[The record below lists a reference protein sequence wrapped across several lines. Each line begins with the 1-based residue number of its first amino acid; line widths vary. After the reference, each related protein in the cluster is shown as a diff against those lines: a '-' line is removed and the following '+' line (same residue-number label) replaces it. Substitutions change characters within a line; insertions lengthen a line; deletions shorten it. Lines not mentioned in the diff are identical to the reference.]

1 MGRAR
6 SGSPQLPDLVEVVAS
21 GEIPT
26 DVLLIAAG
34 GVKVGAH
41 GLICASISPV
51 LKAALVGRFREST
64 SKEINLDHA
73 SAATI
78 KKMLSFAIGSL
89 KPDDISGDDAMD
101 LVLLADRL
109 NYEAL
114 HSVCENILLSLLT
127 SNNAADLFAC
137 ASESNCTF
145 LVQTAKAVIDSGSVS
160 NSARVLV
167 DEKCK
172 LNAQRKKLAKES
184 DDARDALI
192 DIEMK
197 ITDLETQINHEV
209 EEVFQQTAR
218 SLSRGTAVGQSPE
231 ADHPSYPHPP
241 GRTLIALPHDPLM
254 RTKES
259 RDAER
264 KKYASFEPL
273 VFDKLNKAMA
283 AALPG
288 DVVKLPKGNHSLDV
302 SQDDSGL
309 KKSIQ
314 IIGMEEGV
322 IITSSSLGR
331 GEAFIIEKSNICIRN
346 VTIIQESG
354 KAVAVVRQ
362 GGSLWLEDCIIGSD
376 QMRQTS
382 RERPCSLAGIV
393 VTHGASAYV
402 KNCEINAT
410 SASAVL
416 VHPMARVLSISDCMF
431 RGSGCGSQ
439 VGNHDD
445 DHVVPGEA
453 GSVEICDFPFEGE
466 DAFMLEEGGYANGM
480 PASVKLTLVRTNIV
494 SCFGPAFSYR
504 TRQSKYTR
512 DNFSWPGKSSV
523 IMKGNIFQNNGLLR
537 EGGPMPDGE
546 AIIFNDHP
554 EFFDR
559 DPGVLL
565 STGFLDN
572 YRSTRFVQRF

>member
-6 SGSPQLPDLVEVVAS
+6 SGSPQLSHLVEVVAS
-21 GEIPT
+21 GDIPT
-26 DVLLIAAG
+26 DAVLVASD

-41 GLICASISPV
+41 SLICASISPV
-51 LKAALVGRFREST
+51 LRAALVGSFREST

-73 SAATI
+73 SATSI

-89 KPDDISGDDAMD
+89 DPDKISGDDAMD

-127 SNNAADLFAC
+127 SNNAADLLAC
-137 ASESNCTF
+137 ASESNCTC
-145 LVQTAKAVIDSGSVS
+145 LAQMSKAAIDSGSVS

-167 DEKCK
+167 DEKCT

-184 DDARDALI
+184 EDARDALI

-209 EEVFQQTAR
+209 EEVFQQTAS
-218 SLSRGTAVGQSPE
+218 SLSRGTAVGQSPG

-241 GRTLIALPHDPLM
+241 GRTLIALPRDPG
-254 RTKES
+254 
-259 RDAER
+259 DAER

-273 VFDKLNKAMA
+273 VFDRLNKAMA
-283 AALPG
+283 AAMPG
-288 DVVKLPKGNHSLDV
+288 DVIKLPKGNYSLDP

-314 IIGMEEGV
+314 IIGTEEGV
-322 IITSSSLGR
+322 VITSSSLGR
-331 GEAFIIEKSNICIRN
+331 GEAFIIERSNICIRN
-346 VTIIQESG
+346 VTIIQDSG
-354 KAVAVVRQ
+354 RAAAVVRQ
-362 GGSLWLEDCIIGSD
+362 GGTLWLEDCIIGSD
-376 QMRQTS
+376 QMRQTN
-382 RERPCSLAGIV
+382 RESPCSLAGTV
-393 VTHGASAYV
+393 VTHGASAYI

-416 VHPMARVLSISDCMF
+416 VHPMARVVSISDCLF

-439 VGNHDD
+439 VGNYDD
-445 DHVVPGEA
+445 EHVVPGEA
-453 GSVEICDFPFEGE
+453 GSLEICDFPFEGE
-466 DAFMLEEGGYANGM
+466 DAFMGDDDDEYANEM
-480 PASVKLTLVRTNIV
+480 PASVKVTLVRTSIV
-494 SCFGPAFSYR
+494 SCSGPALSYR
-504 TRQSKYTR
+504 TRHSKNPR
-512 DNFSWPGKSSV
+512 RNFSWPGESLV
-523 IMKGNIFQNNGLLR
+523 IMRGNVFQNNGLLR

-546 AIIFNDHP
+546 VIIFNDHS

-559 DPGVLL
+559 DPGVLQ
-565 STGFLDN
+565 STDFLDN
-572 YRSTRFVQRF
+572 YRATRFVQRF